1 MSNPLV
7 DHNESSEVVFDITKP
22 IEGIKFL
29 GLLDHSAE
37 SGNKLTGLFDWQC
50 HRCAALNRDA
60 VIVEPEQA
68 FLSRWL
74 CRQCEKATIVRFRA
88 RGSAEWVAE
97 HTLAI
102 TGNALCHLV
111 EDELAVDAV
120 ATERPVRGRGSQR
133 LFAWIAVP
141 ALVALV
147 FLGLSDMRRLSGL
160 SATPKKGGLGPQQ
173 SSVLAQLPG
182 QWLRE
187 DGKDRL
193 YFGHV
198 DPVSLRSTYVHFHQ
212 NRRPGDLVW
221 FDVIHADPREEKL
234 VVRLWSEPPTGEK
247 ANISHATGISEAT
260 LYIPLHG
267 KSLTWIDIQ
276 GGKPILNVYHRV
288 NEPPA
293 LTSPTD
299 PKVFKN

>member
-1 MSNPLV
+1 M
-7 DHNESSEVVFDITKP
+7 DHNDSSEVVFDITNP

-29 GLLDHSAE
+29 GLLDHSGE

-50 HRCAALNRDA
+50 PQCGVPNRDA

-74 CRQCEKATIVRFRA
+74 CRQCEKAMIVRFRA

-102 TGNALCHLV
+102 TGKALCHLA
-111 EDELAVDAV
+111 EDELAFDGI
-120 ATERPVRGRGSQR
+120 ATERLVRGRGSQR

-141 ALVALV
+141 ALIALV
-147 FLGLSDMRRLSGL
+147 FLGLSDMRRFSDL
-160 SATPKKGGLGPQQ
+160 SASPQKGGLEPVQ
-173 SSVLAQLPG
+173 STALSQLPG

-187 DGKDRL
+187 DGQDRL
-193 YFGHV
+193 YFGHI
-198 DPVSLRSTYVHFHQ
+198 DAVSLRSTYVHFSQ

-221 FDVIHADPREEKL
+221 FDVIHIDPGGEKL
-234 VVRLWSEPPTGEK
+234 VVRLWSEPPDGAK
-247 ANISHATGISEAT
+247 ANMTHATGISEAT
-260 LYIPLHG
+260 LYIPLNG
-267 KSLTWIDIQ
+267 NSLTWIDIQ

-288 NEPPA
+288 NETPA
-293 LTSPTD
+293 LSSPTD
-299 PKVFKN
+299 PKLSKN